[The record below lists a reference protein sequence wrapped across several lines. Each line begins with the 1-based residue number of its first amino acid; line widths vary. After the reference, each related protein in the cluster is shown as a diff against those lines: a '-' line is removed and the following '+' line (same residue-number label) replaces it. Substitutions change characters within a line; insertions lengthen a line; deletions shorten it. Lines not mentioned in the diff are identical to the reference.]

1 MYKRQVSTP
10 EGNPVVD
17 ANITVLD
24 EYKIPHATVITD
36 KNGYYSIT
44 VPAGNLTLAASLGTP
59 QADVEIIRKTSN
71 NLLMTKDGIIISEEQ
86 ATRQTAHEVNI
97 DLIVEPATVSGKIY
111 WDYGGDDS
119 FDSEDD
125 ALPLIEVKVE
135 NVKSGVELYSTTDFA
150 GDYHFDGL
158 APGEYEIT
166 ATVEG
171 HPLELKSYKGQA
183 SIKANQD
190 LTVDASLKPA
200 SVWGKFSDA
209 GLGTQTITV
218 SLEDQ
223 TNSSVIQQSFLSST
237 HSSSKC
243 YTDLVSYCFSNLLP
257 GKYKV
262 SMTSNDVFT
271 GWTNNTIELEIGEG
285 ESKSYNGS
293 LAEGFRI
300 EGILAHNGNPITNQQ
315 LSINNVNGQYGDNI
329 LTAENGYF
337 TTVVP
342 RGIYNLYTVNENNQT
357 TLAYLGLVDT
367 DTKPE
372 LINANMD
379 SAFVLKGVLFN
390 DINGNGKYEPEK
402 EENGYPD
409 FKIEFD
415 SGHGTTSVCLLYT
428 SDAADE

>member
-1 MYKRQVSTP
+1 
-10 EGNPVVD
+10 
-17 ANITVLD
+17 
-24 EYKIPHATVITD
+24 
-36 KNGYYSIT
+36 
-44 VPAGNLTLAASLGTP
+44 
-59 QADVEIIRKTSN
+59 
-71 NLLMTKDGIIISEEQ
+71 
-86 ATRQTAHEVNI
+86 
-97 DLIVEPATVSGKIY
+97 
-111 WDYGGDDS
+111 
-119 FDSEDD
+119 
-125 ALPLIEVKVE
+125 
-135 NVKSGVELYSTTDFA
+135 
-150 GDYHFDGL
+150 
-158 APGEYEIT
+158 
-166 ATVEG
+166 
-171 HPLELKSYKGQA
+171 YKGQA

-223 TNSSVIQQSFLSST
+223 TNSSVIQQSFLSTT

-342 RGIYNLYTVNENNQT
+342 SGIYNLYTVNEN
-357 TLAYLGLVDT
+357 
-367 DTKPE
+367 
-372 LINANMD
+372 
-379 SAFVLKGVLFN
+379 
-390 DINGNGKYEPEK
+390 
-402 EENGYPD
+402 
-409 FKIEFD
+409 
-415 SGHGTTSVCLLYT
+415 
-428 SDAADE
+428 